1 MTSHVF
7 VDESKERGYL
17 VTAAALLSGDLTSA
31 RRAIRGLVLP
41 GQRRLHFTHE
51 NDGRRKR
58 ILDTIAGLGPTVTIY
73 DASAHHRRRQ
83 REACLDALV
92 EDLSSAGTRMLVL
105 ESDESIV
112 ELDRKTLYRS
122 VRRHGCHDTLEYR
135 HLRAFEEPLLAVP
148 DALAGAGNAAATG
161 KPGCGKWR
169 KRSEPYEVRIRETR
183 PTHRPEG
190 CRVHFAGL
198 LTSAGRSLPHP
209 SPNAHLRGSA
219 HRVGVSPD
227 TVRPTD

>member
-1 MTSHVF
+1 MF
-7 VDESKERGYL
+7 VDESKERGYLVL

-92 EDLSSAGTRMLVL
+92 EDLASAGTRMLVL

-112 ELDRKTLYRS
+112 DWTGRRCIALSDGTDATTLSSTGIYVPSKNHCWPYRTPS
-122 VRRHGCHDTLEYR
+122 
-135 HLRAFEEPLLAVP
+135 P
-148 DALAGAGNAAATG
+148 GAGSVAATPR
-161 KPGCGKWR
+161 PG
-169 KRSEPYEVRIRETR
+169 
-183 PTHRPEG
+183 
-190 CRVHFAGL
+190 
-198 LTSAGRSLPHP
+198 
-209 SPNAHLRGSA
+209 
-219 HRVGVSPD
+219 
-227 TVRPTD
+227 

>member
-7 VDESKERGYL
+7 VDESKEGGYL
-17 VTAAALLSGDLTSA
+17 VTAAALFSGDLASA
-31 RRAIRGLVLP
+31 RRAMRSLVLP

-51 NDGRRKR
+51 SDGRRKR
-58 ILDTIAGLGPTVTIY
+58 ILDAITELGPKVTIY

-92 EDLSSAGTRMLVL
+92 ENLASIGTRMLVL

-122 VRRHGCHDTLEYR
+122 VRRHGCHEILEYR

-148 DALAGAGNAAATG
+148 DALAWCWQRGGHWKT
-161 KPGCGKWR
+161 R
-169 KRSEPYEVRIRETR
+169 VREMVEEIR
-183 PTHRPEG
+183 
-190 CRVHFAGL
+190 
-198 LTSAGRSLPHP
+198 
-209 SPNAHLRGSA
+209 
-219 HRVGVSPD
+219 
-227 TVRPTD
+227 TV